1 MNIDKLFSNYWLN
14 NLNTDKEELK
24 DVAERMAER
33 AGEKGRRDTTSGS
46 INFTNSTEIDKNTFV
61 NSIAQAL
68 GDNSTQALSDYEML
82 FNILNT
88 NSDNVLSGDE
98 LEEIGMKGSI
108 NARSLWFNFFGN
120 NEDIASAIDS
130 AMPSVDDYDWDS
142 TITSDTGTDSDTTI
156 STPTYDSPFEEVT
169 SLASNKNFKTINN
182 TKEDVLKQEDTI
194 RDAYETLKE
203 VNTAIYDQKQ
213 IAQNA
218 ATTANTEFSKTALS
232 AKSSAELT
240 DDYVK
245 ANGYLTTAQD
255 ALTEADNQL
264 NIAQNAFDEAKAAF
278 EDATKAY
285 DSANTT
291 YQNIYNAYIA
301 AQEAAENSDDPE
313 VLAKLEEIKSQ
324 LDAAKQA
331 LDEAKNE
338 KDRLEELFNKSEE
351 ILEEVKDAK
360 TETEEAVAEI
370 NDKILPKILDEIE
383 EKGYNAEEALST
395 AQKAVQEAKTY
406 AEQVEK
412 YAKEAQQALAN
423 AQNASSVE
431 DAEKYVKKAQ
441 TAAKN
446 AQKAKEEALAKQQEA
461 EAQAKLAE
469 EMAARQSDESKKAK
483 YENSQKQINEEL
495 TSLNGDDLTFKENI
509 NNYSEYI
516 DMSDVDFDKITK
528 NAQSRESETQTLIN
542 GFSSYKAGSNDFYSY
557 ANNILSDDNLTSQQ
571 KADIVTYLS
580 SYNAGSISTKINN
593 TLKTNIYNVFNSL
606 VGTNDVDKIVE
617 MATAWNNSEYNYSLS
632 GFMTTNTSENYKEQA
647 DNFKNDI
654 VTLYKNNTD
663 KTLKLNSVF
672 PLSET
677 TNSSYISNS
686 AIEEILGEDGID
698 IKNAKSNYSMSS
710 SKFIQYKSEY
720 LSSSSAS
727 KNIKNVMNA
736 NLNNYEKTTLIKEI
750 LNNDCGGDLEK
761 FVKEI
766 KKAGMTYLD
775 DIVLCAT
782 TSGRESR
789 RNSQS

>member
-14 NLNTDKEELK
+14 NLNTDKEALK

-46 INFTNSTEIDKNTFV
+46 ISFTNSTEIDKNTFV

-82 FNILNT
+82 FDILNT

-98 LEEIGMKGSI
+98 LEEIGMKGSV

-120 NEDIASAIDS
+120 NEEISSAIDS

-142 TITSDTGTDSDTTI
+142 TITPDTDTDSDTTI

-182 TKEDVLKQEDTI
+182 TKDDVLKQEDTI
-194 RDAYETLKE
+194 RNSYETLKE

-301 AQEAAENSDDPE
+301 AQEAAANSDDPE

-324 LDAAKQA
+324 LDVAKKA
-331 LDEAKNE
+331 LEEAKTE

-383 EKGYNAEEALST
+383 KKGYNAEEALST

-412 YAKEAQQALAN
+412 YAKEAQQALTN

-431 DAEKYVKKAQ
+431 DAEKYVKQAQ

-446 AQKAKEEALAKQQEA
+446 AQKAKEQALAKQQEA

-469 EMAARQSDESKKAK
+469 EMAAKQSDESKKAK

-495 TSLNGDDLTFKENI
+495 TSLNGENLTFKENI

-516 DMSDVDFDKITK
+516 DMSDVDFDKIK
-528 NAQSRESETQTLIN
+528 QNAQNRESETQTLIN
-542 GFSSYKAGSNDFYSY
+542 GFSNYKAGSNDFYSY
-557 ANNILSDDNLTSQQ
+557 ANNILSDGNLTAQQ
-571 KADIVTYLS
+571 KADVVTYLS
-580 SYNAGSISTKINN
+580 SYKAGRVSTKTYDNFR
-593 TLKTNIYNVFNSL
+593 TNVYNVFNSL
-606 VGTNDVDKIVE
+606 VDSNDVDKILE
-617 MATAWNNSEYNYSLS
+617 MATAYNSQNDYSIS
-632 GFMTTNTSENYKEQA
+632 NFMTTYTETGNNKKQA
-647 DNFKNDI
+647 DNLKNDI

-698 IKNAKSNYSMSS
+698 IKNAKSNYTMSS
-710 SKFIQYKSEY
+710 SKFNQYKIEY
-720 LSSSSAS
+720 LSSTSAS

-782 TSGRESR
+782 TSGRESI
-789 RNSQS
+789 RNS